1 MEKPVKADL
10 KGSTNLGK
18 PSLRLRLEA
27 YYTLIDPSRIQDQ
40 SLWRQNVDDIYKK
53 YGGSYEGERKLSAK
67 LAKKYGTT
75 VRLLLAKPEESRE
88 ASKPPKRVM
97 ISDNSVKEFD
107 ESWYMTKNGT
117 GDINFCSE
125 RFDPEAALK
134 SSIDK
139 VAASNPWFNSIQ
151 ISILDNT
158 LQFKRYLPIED
169 PLYQDQKRAKRTLKS
184 DGSSREIKSHP
195 FDAIGDSF
203 ETGPFSVLRKFQRQR
218 RKVRVITRYV
228 NAIRGCLTGT
238 LVAFDK
244 HMNLILRDVEE
255 GK

>member
-1 MEKPVKADL
+1 M
-10 KGSTNLGK
+10 
-18 PSLRLRLEA
+18 
-27 YYTLIDPSRIQDQ
+27 
-40 SLWRQNVDDIYKK
+40 
-53 YGGSYEGERKLSAK
+53 
-67 LAKKYGTT
+67 
-75 VRLLLAKPEESRE
+75 
-88 ASKPPKRVM
+88 
-97 ISDNSVKEFD
+97 
-107 ESWYMTKNGT
+107 
-117 GDINFCSE
+117 
-125 RFDPEAALK
+125 LK

-139 VAASNPWFNSIQ
+139 VKASNPWLNDIQ

-169 PLYQDQKRAKRTLKS
+169 PLYQDQKRAKRSLKS
-184 DGSSREIKSHP
+184 DGSFRETKSQRQSHP
-195 FDAIGDSF
+195 FDTIGDSF

-218 RKVRVITRYV
+218 MKVRVITRYV